1 MKIQIFQMIE
11 GARKAR
17 GLTLLSETG
26 RLRNQSPKG
35 GKECDRRREKKKPD
49 HKNIK
54 GQ

>member
-1 MKIQIFQMIE
+1 MHLQCDQD
-11 GARKAR
+11 
-17 GLTLLSETG
+17 LTAIRPLLSETG
-26 RLRNQSPKG
+26 RLRNQSPEG